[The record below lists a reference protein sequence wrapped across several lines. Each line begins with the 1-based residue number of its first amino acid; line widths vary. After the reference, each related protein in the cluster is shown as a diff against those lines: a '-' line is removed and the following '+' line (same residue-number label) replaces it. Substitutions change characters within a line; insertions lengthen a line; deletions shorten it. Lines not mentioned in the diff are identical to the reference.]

1 MAMHYILQATFVI
14 VGTFSLL
21 AAIFNW
27 NWFFNS
33 HNTEFIVK
41 NVGRKKARWF
51 YAAFGVLMIATGINF
66 FLSVSG
72 IA

>member
-1 MAMHYILQATFVI
+1 MVMHYILQAIFVI

-33 HNTEFIVK
+33 HNSQFIVK
-41 NVGRKKARWF
+41 SAGRKRARLF
-51 YAAFGVLMIATGINF
+51 YALFGILMIATGINF
-66 FLSVSG
+66 FLSMN
-72 IA
+72 